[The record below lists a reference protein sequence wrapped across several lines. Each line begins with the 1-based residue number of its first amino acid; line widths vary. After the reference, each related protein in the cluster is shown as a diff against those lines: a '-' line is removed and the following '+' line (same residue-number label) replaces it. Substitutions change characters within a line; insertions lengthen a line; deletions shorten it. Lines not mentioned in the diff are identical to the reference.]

1 MKHIK
6 EFSQFSIFEQNID
19 SEWVG
24 NIDDTTEDNE
34 MYRKVLFTGSK
45 LQLVLMSIPPGQE
58 IGEEV
63 HEDGDQFL
71 RFEEGKGQVLINDK
85 TYEVEGDWAVTIP
98 AGSRHNVINTGTTS
112 LKMYSVYASPVHEPG
127 LVQAENPNK

>member
-24 NIDDTTEDNE
+24 NIDDATEDNE

-98 AGSRHNVINTGTTS
+98 AGSRHNVINTGTEP
-112 LKMYSVYASPVHEPG
+112 LKLYSVYAPPVHEPG

>member
-6 EFSQFSIFEQNID
+6 EFSQFSMFEQNTD

-24 NIDDTTEDNE
+24 NIDDATEDNE

-98 AGSRHNVINTGTTS
+98 AGSRHNVINTGTEP
-112 LKMYSVYASPVHEPG
+112 LKMYSVYAPPVHEPG